1 MRLERVTTAVGT
13 QIARVI
19 CLDTIMIGISIL
31 RKVMLILVI
40 IMIRSIGQRDIM
52 IGTQDVIAVSMIIE
66 RRRGID
72 WGNERK
78 KERNNKFVICIC
90 LSRCFLKL

>member
-66 RRRGID
+66 VREEG
-72 WGNERK
+72 G
-78 KERNNKFVICIC
+78 
-90 LSRCFLKL
+90 

>member
-72 WGNERK
+72 
-78 KERNNKFVICIC
+78 
-90 LSRCFLKL
+90 